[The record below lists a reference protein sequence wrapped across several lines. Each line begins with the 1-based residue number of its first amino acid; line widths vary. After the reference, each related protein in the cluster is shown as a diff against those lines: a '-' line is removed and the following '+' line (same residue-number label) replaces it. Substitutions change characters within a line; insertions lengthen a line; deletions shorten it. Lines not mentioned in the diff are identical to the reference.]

1 MLVDGYLFSS
11 NLWYIIDNIPLSLE
25 NFLLFSSAIELDINN
40 VKMNNLIIDATKE
53 KVFLKIIIGSK
64 SYTNVVP
71 NSRTNFDKLAIT
83 IVNFLK
89 KYKLNLSEITN
100 IFVNQ
105 GPGKFSGIR
114 SSITICKAL
123 SLNNSINLYGFSSN
137 QIDGNNYNKVLDLF
151 KKGVL
156 IKDIIKPIYK

>member
-1 MLVDGYLFSS
+1 MVDGYLFSS

-25 NFLLFSSAIELDINN
+25 NFLFSSAIELDINKK
-40 VKMNNLIIDATKE
+40 KMNNLIVDATKE
-53 KVFLKIIIGSK
+53 KIFLKIIIDSK
-64 SYTNVVP
+64 SYTNEAP
-71 NSRTNFDKLAIT
+71 NSRANFDKLAVT
-83 IVNFLK
+83 IVKFLK

-123 SLNNSINLYGFSSN
+123 SFNNSINLYGFSSN

>member
-64 SYTNVVP
+64 SYTNAAP
-71 NSRTNFDKLAIT
+71 NSRTNFDKLAVT

-100 IFVNQ
+100 IFVNL

-114 SSITICKAL
+114 
-123 SLNNSINLYGFSSN
+123 
-137 QIDGNNYNKVLDLF
+137 
-151 KKGVL
+151 
-156 IKDIIKPIYK
+156 